1 MRSDEGLTIKNVSFQ
16 TIISG
21 QIMSSTPLLIPN
33 YPGSYTLHQ
42 HSTTVSLEISPLC
55 TSHLSPE
62 GDLRDGCMTPKAT
75 SIYC

>member
-1 MRSDEGLTIKNVSFQ
+1 MGSDEGLIIKNVSFQ

-21 QIMSSTPLLIPN
+21 QIMSSTPLIIPN
-33 YPGSYTLHQ
+33 YPVILTHR
-42 HSTTVSLEISPLC
+42 HSIKVSLEISPLC

-75 SIYC
+75 K

>member
-1 MRSDEGLTIKNVSFQ
+1 MRPDEGLTIKKCQLSNYYQ
-16 TIISG
+16 W
-21 QIMSSTPLLIPN
+21 PN
-33 YPGSYTLHQ
+33 YVINSIDRTKLPCYTLHQ

-75 SIYC
+75 K